1 MREVSGL
8 HVAWISDSPET
19 PSGFGN
25 VTRYVCEGLV
35 QRGHQ
40 VSILGWQT
48 KQAFDWNGCRV
59 LPMGSDPLGADAL
72 YAYLLRHRP
81 DAVIALADVWWLPY
95 FAAPHVRRQLE
106 LTETPWIL
114 YFPVDGDTADGLLPP
129 SWAELLREVD
139 VPVAMSRYGKEVA
152 ARCGVESTYIPH
164 GVDLEAFAPPAD
176 REAAKESLGLGSS
189 FVILSDSRNQP
200 RKLLPRLLDVFAR
213 FAEGRPDAVLHLH
226 TDPDDEFASS
236 AYYSYDVRADVAQL
250 GLDGKVRFTPGF
262 SMRHGEGLPIEE
274 LARYYQAADVHL
286 LASSGEGFGL
296 PTLQA
301 AAAGAVP
308 MACAY
313 SASRELVEGHGEA
326 IAVADWGETEFGI
339 RRALIDVEDASAKLV
354 RLYEDREE
362 LRRRSERSREFALG
376 FGWDEVIAEWDRL
389 LVSIAP
395 RRLRQPGAAWWTR
408 DRGEPVVEQKLLA
421 TAGTSITVRMVQRE
435 FGRLEASI
443 GADAG
448 GASDVRLPTVPRAC
462 EVGAVQV
469 PRRPGAV
476 CAAPGDELVFL
487 ALQRIFPILEAVD
500 ELDRFEL
507 AQTVLVLNVRGGL
520 TEDVLI
526 DAALLG
532 TPCIGTDEA
541 EPQTILWPDLAT
553 RDPLR
558 GVSLA
563 RNLLTNPAHARRAIE
578 HAREVCLAVYAP
590 SEQALAAELRRRHAL
605 QQAAGAT

>member
-1 MREVSGL
+1 MSGL

-25 VTRYVCEGLV
+25 VTRYVCEGLAR
-35 QRGHQ
+35 RGHR

-59 LPMGSDPLGADAL
+59 LPMGRDPLGGDAL
-72 YAYLLRHRP
+72 YAHLLRHRP

-114 YFPVDGDTADGLLPP
+114 YFPVDGNTADGLLPP
-129 SWAELLREVD
+129 SWSELLREVD
-139 VPVAMSRYGKEVA
+139 VPVAMSRYGREVA
-152 ARCGVESTYIPH
+152 ARCGVECTYIPH
-164 GVDLEAFAPPAD
+164 GVDLEVFAPPAD
-176 REAAKESLGLGSS
+176 REAVKESLGLGGS
-189 FVILSDSRNQP
+189 FVVLSDSRNQP

-213 FAEGRPDAVLHLH
+213 FAADRPDAVLHLH

-236 AYYSYDVRADVAQL
+236 VYYSYDVRADLAQL
-250 GLDGKVRFTPGF
+250 GLEGRVRLTPGF
-262 SMRHGEGLPIEE
+262 AMQQGEGLPIEE

-339 RRALIDVEDASAKLV
+339 RRALIDVDDAVAKLV
-354 RLYEDREE
+354 RLYECREE
-362 LRRRSERSREFALG
+362 LRSRSERSRKFALG
-376 FGWDEVIAEWDRL
+376 FGWEGVIADWDRL

-395 RRLRQPGAAWWTR
+395 RRQRPPGAAWWTR
-408 DRGEPVVEQKLLA
+408 DRGEPMIEQELLA
-421 TAGTSITVRMVQRE
+421 TEGTSITVRMVQRE
-435 FGRLEASI
+435 FGRLESSI
-443 GADAG
+443 GADAR
-448 GASDVRLPTVPRAC
+448 GASDVRLPTVPSAC
-462 EVGAVQV
+462 EVGTVRV

-476 CAAPGDELVFL
+476 CLSPDDELVL
-487 ALQRIFPILEAVD
+487 VGLQRIFPILEALD
-500 ELDRFEL
+500 ALDRFEL
-507 AQTVLVLNVRGGL
+507 AQAVLVLNVSGGL
-520 TEDVLI
+520 PEDVLV
-526 DAALLG
+526 DAALMG
-532 TPCIGTDEA
+532 VPCIGTGEA
-541 EPQTILWPDLAT
+541 EPQTVLWPELAT

-558 GVSLA
+558 AVSLA
-563 RNLLTNPAHARRAIE
+563 RDLLTNPGRARRAID
-578 HAREVCLAVYAP
+578 HAREVCHAVYEPDEEAMV
-590 SEQALAAELRRRHAL
+590 AELRGRHAL
-605 QQAAGAT
+605 HQAAEAR